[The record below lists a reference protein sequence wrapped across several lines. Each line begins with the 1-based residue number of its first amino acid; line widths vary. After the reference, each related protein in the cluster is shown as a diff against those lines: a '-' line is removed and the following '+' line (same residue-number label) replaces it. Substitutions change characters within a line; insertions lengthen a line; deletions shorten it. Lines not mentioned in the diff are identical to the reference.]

1 MKLTKAVIT
10 AASPVHRTLPIQTL
24 VDRDGRARSVLEILI
39 REIHSTG
46 IEDVCLII
54 HPGDAD
60 AYRQAIAGT
69 PVRLSIVEQHE
80 RLGYGHALSLAAE
93 FTAGES
99 FFHAV
104 SDHLFISRHAEKSCA
119 QQLVEIAASEDCA
132 ISAVQSTRET
142 EIQHYGT
149 IAGNLKRTAGGES
162 IYLIKDVIEKPTPT
176 EAEQKLIVPGLR
188 AGRYLTFFG
197 MHVLTPAVM
206 EMLCERVASAT
217 SSGNNVQLSPVLSEL
232 SRREK
237 YAAFQMQ
244 GDRHDISQKYGIFH
258 AQLALALAGSESE
271 DVLRDLLDIVARSR
285 R

>member
-10 AASPVHRTLPIQTL
+10 AASPDHRTLPMQTL
-24 VDRDGRARSVLEILI
+24 VDRDGQDRSVLEILL

-46 IEDVCLII
+46 IEDICLII

-60 AYRQAIAGT
+60 AYTQAVADT
-69 PVRLSIVEQHE
+69 PVRLTFVEQHE

-93 FTAGES
+93 FTAGEG

-104 SDHLFISRHAEKSCA
+104 SDHLFISQDMERSCA
-119 QQLVEIAASEDCA
+119 QQLIEMARSEDCA
-132 ISAVQSTRET
+132 MSAVQSTHET
-142 EIQHYGT
+142 EIQNYGA
-149 IAGNLKRTAGGES
+149 IAGNLQRTTSGES

-197 MHVLTPAVM
+197 MHVLTPLVM
-206 EMLCERVASAT
+206 EMLTERVAKARL
-217 SSGNNVQLSPVLSEL
+217 SSGSIQLSPVLSEL
-232 SRREK
+232 SRREQ
-237 YAAFQMQ
+237 YAAVQID
-244 GDRHDISQKYGIFH
+244 GGRHDLSQKLGIFH
-258 AQLALALAGSESE
+258 AQLALALAGTERE
-271 DVLRDLLDIVARSR
+271 EILRDLLDIVARSR